1 MTDFDRYHLALGYA
15 AELHRGQIRKGSGIP
30 YLTHLMSVSALVLE
44 YGGSDTQAIAALLH
58 DAIEDRA
65 DGHGGPSVLAEEIER
80 LFGHEVIR
88 LVQACTDAGRV
99 QEPDWRTRRWTSLRR
114 LQGCD
119 AGTALILAADK
130 LHNTRC
136 LLADHRTHGDALFA
150 RFEAGKAD
158 VLWYL
163 EAAAVLLERHHPGP
177 ISNELQRTVSALQRQ
192 CSAAPVPRV
201 LRRA

>member
-1 MTDFDRYHLALGYA
+1 VTDFDRYHLALGYA

-65 DGHGGPSVLAEEIER
+65 DGHGGPSALAEEIER

>member
-192 CSAAPVPRV
+192 CSAPPVPRV

>member
-58 DAIEDRA
+58 DALEDRA
-65 DGHGGPSVLAEEIER
+65 EGHGGRAALAQEIER
-80 LFGHEVIR
+80 LFGHEVRR
-88 LVQACTDAGRV
+88 LVEACTDAGRAE
-99 QEPDWRTRRWTSLRR
+99 EPDWRARRWASLRR
-114 LQGCD
+114 LQACEAD
-119 AGTALILAADK
+119 TALILAADK

-136 LLADHRTHGDALFA
+136 LLADYRAHGEALFA

-158 VLWYL
+158 LLWYL
-163 EAAAVLLERHHPGP
+163 ESAASLLLRHHNAP
-177 ISNELQRTVSALQRQ
+177 ISEELQRAVSELQRL
-192 CSAAPVPRV
+192 CAARPV
-201 LRRA
+201 LRTLRQA

>member
-15 AELHRGQIRKGSGIP
+15 AELHRGQVRKGSGIP

-65 DGHGGPSVLAEEIER
+65 EGHGGPVVLAEEIER
-80 LFGHEVIR
+80 LFGPDVIR
-88 LVQACTDAGRV
+88 LVRACTDAGRA
-99 QEPDWRTRRWTSLRR
+99 QEPDWRARRWASLRR
-114 LQGCD
+114 LQSCEAD
-119 AGTALILAADK
+119 TALILAADK

-136 LLADHRTHGDALFA
+136 LLADYRAHGDALFA

-158 VLWYL
+158 LLWYL
-163 EAAAVLLERHHPGP
+163 DAAAALLRRHHPAP
-177 ISNELQRTVSALQRQ
+177 ISDELQRAVSELQRL
-192 CSAAPVPRV
+192 CSARPV
-201 LRRA
+201 LRALRSA

>member
-1 MTDFDRYHLALGYA
+1 MTDFDRYHAALGYA

-65 DGHGGPSVLAEEIER
+65 EGHGGRAALAEEIER
-80 LFGHEVIR
+80 LFGAEVLR
-88 LVQACTDAGRV
+88 LVLACTDEGRAE
-99 QEPDWRTRRWTSLRR
+99 EPDWRARRWASLRR
-114 LQGCD
+114 LQACD
-119 AGTALILAADK
+119 ADTALILAADK

-136 LLADHRTHGDALFA
+136 LLADHRAHGDALFA
-150 RFEAGKAD
+150 HFEAGKAD
-158 VLWYL
+158 MLWYL
-163 EAAAVLLERHHPGP
+163 DTAAALLSRHHPAP
-177 ISNELQRTVSALQRQ
+177 IADELLRAVTELQRL
-192 CSAAPVPRV
+192 CSATPVLRA

>member
-65 DGHGGPSVLAEEIER
+65 DGHGGPSALAEEIER

-88 LVQACTDAGRV
+88 LVQACTDAGRL
-99 QEPDWRTRRWTSLRR
+99 QEPDWRARRWTSLRR

-119 AGTALILAADK
+119 ADTALILAADK

-136 LLADHRTHGDALFA
+136 LLADHRMHGDALFT

-163 EAAAVLLERHHPGP
+163 EAAAVLLKRHHPGP

-192 CSAAPVPRV
+192 CSAPPVPRV